1 MWHYIWPPL
10 LVVASNVA
18 YHVAAKETPQAVN
31 AFLSLTV
38 TYLVGA
44 ALTLGLYFVTA
55 GPQPDV
61 LRSLK
66 ELNWSSYLLSLFIVG
81 LEAGNLYLYRAG
93 WKISLGSLVCNIS
106 VAAVLLVVGI
116 LFYKEALSFKQ
127 VIGLALCAAGLVVIN
142 I

>member
-1 MWHYIWPPL
+1 MWNYLWPAL

-18 YHVAAKETPQAVN
+18 YHISAKETPEAVN

-44 ALTLGLYFVTA
+44 AFTLGLYLATSGA
-55 GPQPDV
+55 QQDI
-61 LRSLK
+61 LRDLK
-66 ELNWSSYLLSLFIVG
+66 NLNWTSYLLGLVIVG

-116 LFYKEALSFKQ
+116 LFYKEVLGYKQ
-127 VIGLALCAAGLVVIN
+127 IIGLLLCIAGLVFIN
-142 I
+142 S